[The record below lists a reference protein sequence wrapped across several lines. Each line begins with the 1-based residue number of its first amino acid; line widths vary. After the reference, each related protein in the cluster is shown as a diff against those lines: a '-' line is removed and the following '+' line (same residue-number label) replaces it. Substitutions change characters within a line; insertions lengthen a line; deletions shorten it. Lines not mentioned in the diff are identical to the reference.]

1 MEGSDGGREVPWEPD
16 NGGSISCPVGWKEVV
31 AMNDQKVKSRR
42 PG

>member
-16 NGGSISCPVGWKEVV
+16 NGGSDGSCPVGWKEV